1 MTAAQMADA
10 FEAAIRTRDLASMR
24 PLLHPRI
31 QASSFDQSSYS
42 GVDDVLSWAS
52 DILGDDSAQ
61 VSVTERYVDEPVAV
75 LVLLRAKDG
84 IRIAEYTVALI
95 TVDGALIR
103 IVVDV

>member
-1 MTAAQMADA
+1 MTATQIADA
-10 FEAAIRTRDLASMR
+10 FESAIRTGDMASMR
-24 PLLHPRI
+24 PLLHPRV

-42 GVDDVLSWAS
+42 GVDDVLTWVS
-52 DILGDDSAQ
+52 DLLADKHAQ

-95 TVDGALIR
+95 TLDGALIR